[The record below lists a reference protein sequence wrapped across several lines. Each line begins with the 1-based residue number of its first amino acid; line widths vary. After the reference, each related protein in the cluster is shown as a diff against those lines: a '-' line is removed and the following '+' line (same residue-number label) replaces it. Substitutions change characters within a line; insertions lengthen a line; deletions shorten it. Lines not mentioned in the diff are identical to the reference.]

1 MSLRRWR
8 GTSMAG
14 SDRRNVAS
22 ILARARGIALDI
34 EARTSLVPLPGP
46 PPPDEDA
53 DRLALYDVLITD
65 GSLRQATHRLYRNGH
80 FAEAV
85 EAAYKVVNNTV
96 KKKASTPEKD
106 GTPMMQAVFAGENP
120 ILRLNALRTQT
131 DRNEQEGYK
140 FIFAG
145 AMLGIRNPRAHEHEV
160 ADEAAVAI
168 EMLVLANHLL
178 RLLDRAVRPRKKKVA
193 EAPAP
198 DRAPPRATAVDER
211 RITDATEQIDRC
223 SAIVAAR
230 VAYAAMWHR
239 GGRWQL
245 LKEERL
251 ALERRHPLDMP
262 PTVLEGVEVWDGY
275 AETEKRLRY
284 DTATPRE
291 DRAKEIER
299 AGAAVLLH
307 LGTMR
312 KDLRA

>member
-1 MSLRRWR
+1 
-8 GTSMAG
+8 MAG

-22 ILARARGIALDI
+22 ILARARRIALDI

-46 PPPDEDA
+46 PPPGEDV
-53 DRLALYDVLITD
+53 DRLALYDALITD

-96 KKKASTPEKD
+96 KKKAGTPDKD
-106 GTPMMQAVFAGENP
+106 GTPMMQAVFAREKP
-120 ILRLNALRTQT
+120 ILRLNALRTET
-131 DRNEQEGYK
+131 ERNEQEGYR

-178 RLLDRAVRPRKKKVA
+178 RVLDRAVRPRKKK
-193 EAPAP
+193 EDGPTPAP
-198 DRAPPRATAVDER
+198 ERNLQRATAADER
-211 RITDATEQIDRC
+211 RIADATEQIDRC
-223 SAIVAAR
+223 SAMVAAR

-239 GGRWQL
+239 GGRWQP

-251 ALERRHPLDMP
+251 ALERRHPLDLP
-262 PTVLEGVEVWDGY
+262 PTVLEGMPAWDAY
-275 AETEKRLRY
+275 VETEKRLRH
-284 DTATPRE
+284 DTVTPRE

-299 AGAAVLLH
+299 AGAVVLRL
-307 LGTMR
+307 LGTTR
-312 KDLRA
+312 SNLRA